1 MHVPL
6 PRTALITGVGRRHGI
21 GAAVARGLAADG
33 FDLALNYFEP
43 YDRRVHDESSDVELL
58 AEELRESGRRVVL
71 IPGDLENPEVPPAL
85 MIAARD
91 ALGPLGVLVTC
102 HCESVDS
109 SILDT
114 TVDSFD
120 RHYAVNVRAT
130 WLLLKAFAEQVEP
143 LAEVPD
149 ADGPGREEQPSPAA
163 GGGAVI
169 ALTSDHTVHNLPYGA
184 TKGALDRLVLAGTH
198 ELADR
203 GIRTNVLNPGP
214 IDTGWM
220 SEEIGAAG
228 AAATPGGHLGGPETV
243 SDLVRFLVS
252 EQGAWIRGQLLH
264 SNGGFATPAV

>member
-1 MHVPL
+1 MGLPLGSRALTVLRMHVPL
-6 PRTALITGVGRRHGI
+6 PRTALITGVGRRRGI

-71 IPGDLENPEVPPAL
+71 IPGDLEHPEVPPAL

-120 RHYAVNVRAT
+120 RHYTVNVRAT
-130 WLLLKAFAEQVEP
+130 WLLLK
-143 LAEVPD
+143 
-149 ADGPGREEQPSPAA
+149 R
-163 GGGAVI
+163 
-169 ALTSDHTVHNLPYGA
+169 
-184 TKGALDRLVLAGTH
+184 
-198 ELADR
+198 
-203 GIRTNVLNPGP
+203 
-214 IDTGWM
+214 
-220 SEEIGAAG
+220 SEEH
-228 AAATPGGHLGGPETV
+228 TSELQSRGHLV
-243 SDLVRFLVS
+243 CR
-252 EQGAWIRGQLLH
+252 LLLEKK
-264 SNGGFATPAV
+264 NAQ